1 MKPLKGKKVL
11 ITAGPTRE
19 YIDPVRYISN
29 DSSGKMGFAL
39 AEAAKRSGAKVTLI
53 SGPVNLKTPRGV
65 KRIDVVSAEEMFKK
79 VKASYKSADII
90 IMAAAVADFRP
101 SKFSKHKIKK
111 TCRPADLPTCR
122 LELKKNSDILKW
134 LGSNKRKG
142 QILVGFALET
152 ENIVKN
158 AAFKMR
164 LKKCDLMIAN
174 HASVVNRDTSSIQ
187 LLSHSKNI
195 KIGRSTKSKIASV
208 IISNISGIK

>member
-111 TCRPADLPTCR
+111 TCRLADLPTCR